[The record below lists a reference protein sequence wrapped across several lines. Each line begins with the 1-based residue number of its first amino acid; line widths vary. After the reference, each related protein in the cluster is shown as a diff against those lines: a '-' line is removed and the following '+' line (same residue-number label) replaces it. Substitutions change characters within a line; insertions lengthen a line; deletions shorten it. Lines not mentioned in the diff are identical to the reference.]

1 MKSSHSDEHSYFCDE
16 PWTGVFTILEGG
28 DVQLCPCYL
37 KMRIGNVHESSMHE
51 IWNAPE
57 LVEIRRSFQRG
68 ELPEPCQGQLCP
80 VALGNGS

>member
-1 MKSSHSDEHSYFCDE
+1 MTSSPSDEHRYSCEE
-16 PWTGVFTILEGG
+16 PWSGIFTIKESG

-37 KMRIGNVHESSMHE
+37 QMTIGNVHKSPLLE

-57 LVEIRRSFQRG
+57 LVEIRETFARG

-80 VALGNGS
+80 VALGH

>member
-1 MKSSHSDEHSYFCDE
+1 MKSSHSDEHRYFCEE
-16 PWTGVFTILEGG
+16 PWTGVFTLREDG
-28 DVQLCPCYL
+28 DVLLCPCYL
-37 KMRIGNVHESSMHE
+37 KMRIGNVHESSMQE